1 MEKTT
6 SIRLPQDLLN
16 QADRVAAQL
25 SKTNLPDF
33 GGQVTRSGAIRR
45 AIRIG
50 LAQLEADLG
59 GQNGNA

>member
-16 QADRVAAQL
+16 QVDRVAAQL

-33 GGQVTRSGAIRR
+33 GGQGTRSGAIRR

-59 GQNGNA
+59 GQNANS